1 MIVFLTCNHLN
12 VLTRANLS
20 DSYFVN
26 RQDRYVVIE
35 DNRELANF
43 FQDLIK
49 VVSKYSLQLQ
59 PDDTTKMLE
68 NVTVHPY
75 KNNDSSQKFI
85 KSMRNDV
92 HQLLNNYKK
101 MTERNTSSKSDT
113 VIFPLIQMGPFE
125 IRFDEEAT
133 QRLFASLKKDSKLLL
148 ASGYFNLIEKYLTTI
163 LTQSK
168 GKYQILTAAPE
179 VSVVIL

>member
-1 MIVFLTCNHLN
+1 M
-12 VLTRANLS
+12 
-20 DSYFVN
+20 
-26 RQDRYVVIE
+26 IE

-43 FQDLIK
+43 FQDLVK

-75 KNNDSSQKFI
+75 ENNDNSQKFI
-85 KSMRNDV
+85 KTMQSDV
-92 HQLLNNYKK
+92 HQLLSNYKK
-101 MTERNTSSKSDT
+101 MTERNPSAQSDT

-133 QRLFASLKKDSKLLL
+133 QRLFASLNKESKLLL

-168 GKYQILTAAPE
+168 GEYQILTAAPE
-179 VSVVIL
+179 VNVV